1 MKKSRKPTHPGEVF
15 YYDVLEPLGIS
26 ITNASKHLKVSRKT
40 VSELVS
46 GKISLSPLLA
56 IRIAMA
62 TNTTPESWMYMQTK
76 LDLWKANKKLVIKL
90 SKFPTAA

>member
-26 ITNASKHLKVSRKT
+26 ITNASKHLRVSRKT

-56 IRIAMA
+56 IRIAMV
-62 TNTTPESWMYMQTK
+62 TNTTFSKKYPKPEIFLLTPKYI
-76 LDLWKANKKLVIKL
+76 LIEENNL
-90 SKFPTAA
+90 